1 MVIVANRFRR
11 CLSRVLKCNVSFY
24 THQVIVLVVLLMT
37 LMLSLDMLFV
47 LLIVLI
53 VLSMT
58 LMLSLDV
65 LFPVPFGIY
74 FEESTGLECLGLL
87 GVGLSVVGAQPIGWQ
102 CLVFAVLAPEM
113 GKGDR
118 EAFVGVGCC

>member
-1 MVIVANRFRR
+1 M
-11 CLSRVLKCNVSFY
+11 
-24 THQVIVLVVLLMT
+24 LV
-37 LMLSLDMLFV
+37 
-47 LLIVLI
+47 

-65 LFPVPFGIY
+65 LFPVPVGIC
-74 FEESTGLECLGLL
+74 FEGSTALVCFGLL
-87 GVGLSVVGAQPIGWQ
+87 GVGLSVVGARPIGLR

-118 EAFVGVGCC
+118 EVFVGVGRR

>member
-1 MVIVANRFRR
+1 
-11 CLSRVLKCNVSFY
+11 
-24 THQVIVLVVLLMT
+24 
-37 LMLSLDMLFV
+37 MLSLNVLFL

-53 VLSMT
+53 VLSVM

-65 LFPVPFGIY
+65 LFPVPFGIC
-74 FEESTGLECLGLL
+74 FEGSTGLECLGLL
-87 GVGLSVVGAQPIGWQ
+87 GVGLSVVGAQPVGWR

-118 EAFVGVGCC
+118 EAFVGVGRR